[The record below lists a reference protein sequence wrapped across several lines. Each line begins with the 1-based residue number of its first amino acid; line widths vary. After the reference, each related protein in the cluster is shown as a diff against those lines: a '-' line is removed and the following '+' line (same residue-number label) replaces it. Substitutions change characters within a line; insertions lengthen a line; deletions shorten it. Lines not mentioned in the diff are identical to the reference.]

1 MDEFTDVNVMY
12 DFLKGEYQPSAIA
25 KLLNE
30 FETHESNEEKSL
42 EHYRSALG
50 GIGC

>member
-1 MDEFTDVNVMY
+1 MEEFTDVNVMSG
-12 DFLKGEYQPSAIA
+12 FFKGENQPSAID

-30 FETHESNEEKSL
+30 FETHERKEEKSL

-50 GIGC
+50 DIAC